1 MNFKK
6 SFSKAKMAIS
16 DKSPEI
22 LLGCAIISF
31 GATVFFACK
40 GTTKIEAIKK
50 EHEDRIMDVDREMAK
65 KASDDPE
72 YRDDDYTEA
81 DAKRDK
87 FIIST
92 QTAGKF
98 VKAYAP
104 AFICGAVSITCML
117 ASYNILHKRY
127 VAASTLAASLYSS
140 FKKYR
145 DMVVAEYGEEVD
157 NHFYLGTKYDEIV
170 EKKEN
175 GKEAKKKVECFN
187 DANGIPIYA
196 KFFDESCPAWSKD
209 PSINLTYLRC
219 TQSRA
224 NDYFHEHGVLLLNQ
238 VYSMLGIPVTDIGN
252 EVGWFESHGD
262 SFVDFGVYGADSGT
276 TERIRA
282 FVNGYEPSIL
292 LNFNCVPKMPGDLPK
307 Y

>member
-140 FKKYR
+140 FKI
-145 DMVVAEYGEEVD
+145 EY
-157 NHFYLGTKYDEIV
+157 FS
-170 EKKEN
+170 
-175 GKEAKKKVECFN
+175 FN
-187 DANGIPIYA
+187 
-196 KFFDESCPAWSKD
+196 
-209 PSINLTYLRC
+209 
-219 TQSRA
+219 
-224 NDYFHEHGVLLLNQ
+224 
-238 VYSMLGIPVTDIGN
+238 
-252 EVGWFESHGD
+252 
-262 SFVDFGVYGADSGT
+262 
-276 TERIRA
+276 
-282 FVNGYEPSIL
+282 
-292 LNFNCVPKMPGDLPK
+292 
-307 Y
+307 